1 MTAPVRYPLPDEQR
15 LLVSPA
21 WFVMVDDFRRQPYT
35 TGLTATLEQ
44 WLQSVWVPTG
54 IAPTVTPSG
63 VVAYPGLGRTREP
76 GQAQPQLY
84 RTRFTVTGY
93 QVLYVPDD
101 QLDSYS
107 ADVVAKEFLAY
118 PYDDLH
124 LPQIPAEPEVVRLL
138 PGVGFGYPPGT
149 RVISG
154 AVRRAGSGD
163 PIANAYVVAEGST
176 DPEGLPWR
184 ERTLSDA
191 TGAFRLSLRWAGAR
205 PDPQSPTEVFTV
217 TAVERPD
224 RSGQLSIRLPD
235 ELGRIHVIEISD

>member
-1 MTAPVRYPLPDEQR
+1 MTAPVRYALPGEQR

-35 TGLTATLEQ
+35 AGVAATLDQ
-44 WLQSVWVPTG
+44 WRQSAWVPTG

-63 VVAYPGLGRTREP
+63 VVAYPGLGRHREP
-76 GQAQPQLY
+76 GHAQPQLY
-84 RTRFTVTGY
+84 RTRFTVPGY
-93 QVLYVPDD
+93 QVLYVTDD

-107 ADVVAKEFLAY
+107 ADVVGREFLAY
-118 PYDDLH
+118 PYDDQHPPL
-124 LPQIPAEPEVVRLL
+124 IAAEPEAVRLL
-138 PGVGFGYPPGT
+138 PGVAFGYSPDT

-154 AVRRAGSGD
+154 MVRRAGSGD
-163 PIANAYVVAEGST
+163 PVANAYIFVEGRT
-176 DPEGLPWR
+176 DPEGLSWR

-191 TGAFRLSLRWAGAR
+191 RGAFRLSLRWAGTR
-205 PDPQSPTEVFTV
+205 PDPRSPTEVFTL

-224 RSGQLSIRLPD
+224 RSGQLTVRLPD